1 MTAPTPT
8 HLDEAA
14 WALLEAKRLEREAI
28 EHRLTCEET
37 IVNLVGLATEGTK
50 SEKTAFFK
58 VATTQTLNRSLT
70 PDGEEIIEKE
80 GQDILWQVLDYKPS
94 IRVSGLKALAT
105 ANPEAYARVV
115 KAIVT
120 KPAKPGVKVEL
131 LNQAEAA

>member
-1 MTAPTPT
+1 MDSRTTPT
-8 HLDEAA
+8 ALDEAA
-14 WALLEAKRLEREAI
+14 WALMEAKRLEREAI

-37 IVNLVGLATEGTK
+37 IVNLVGLATEGTQ

-58 VATTQTLNRSLT
+58 VSTTQTLNRSLT
-70 PDGEEIIEKE
+70 PEGEDLIEKE

-115 KAIVT
+115 KAIIT
-120 KPAKPGVKVEL
+120 KPAKPSVKVE
-131 LNQAEAA
+131 EISHGS